1 MEQLNVVSQQDNE
14 RILNILSDLLS
25 KDKAFQIMITVPA
38 GDKNTNE
45 ETKKLFGAE
54 NKTMFEAERRT
65 HDLEKDVTDMIHEI
79 GVPAH
84 IKGYQYLREAIM
96 MSVEDTEMLN
106 SITKILY
113 PSIAKK
119 FQTTPSRVERA
130 IRHAIEVA
138 WSRGKMETLDA
149 LFGYT
154 INIGKG
160 KPTNSEFI
168 ALIADK
174 IRLHYRS

>member
-1 MEQLNVVSQQDNE
+1 MEQLNVAVQQDNE
-14 RILNILSDLLS
+14 RIFSILSDLLS

-38 GDKNTNE
+38 NDKDGGE
-45 ETKKLFGAE
+45 DAKKLFGAE
-54 NKTMFEAERRT
+54 NKSVFEAGSRT
-65 HDLEKDVTDMIHEI
+65 RDLEKDVTEMIHEI

-174 IRLHYRS
+174 IRLRYRT